1 MKMAVWAMFYKEAMA
16 ARRSEAGRELGKVNW
31 ERRVWSLGGRT
42 CGIWGEVRC
51 RVWEGAI
58 QGNSVVLG
66 DYGAVERATV
76 CV

>member
-42 CGIWGEVRC
+42 CGIWVRSDVEWGREQS
-51 RVWEGAI
+51 RVI
-58 QGNSVVLG
+58 QLS
-66 DYGAVERATV
+66 
-76 CV
+76 